1 MENLKGTQK
10 TTPST
15 FSSDG
20 KGKGGGEGSG
30 SGVLALDSVRLYV
43 KIYSFK
49 YPDGT
54 TALSDISLEIKRGE
68 FIGILGSN
76 GSGKTT
82 LLKVIDGL
90 FKDFDGDV
98 ILDGANI
105 KKLSPKEIYKKVG
118 LVFQNPDDQL
128 FASTVFEDVAF
139 GPLNM
144 GFPEE
149 EVVRRVNDA
158 LRWVEMIEYAK
169 KSIHNLS
176 FGQKKRICIAGLLAM
191 GHEIL
196 LLDEPTAGLD
206 PMGEYKMMNLLTK
219 LNKENGVTIVM
230 ATHSV
235 DLVPL
240 FLDRL
245 YILSRGRIARSGMPE
260 DVFTAPRDMSD
271 VKLRLPQIAELIY
284 KLKHEDKLPFNKIPL
299 TIGEARREICN
310 LLNSRG

>member
-1 MENLKGTQK
+1 MDNI
-10 TTPST
+10 
-15 FSSDG
+15 
-20 KGKGGGEGSG
+20 
-30 SGVLALDSVRLYV
+30 RLSAQ
-43 KIYSFK
+43 IRSFN

-54 TALSDISLEIKRGE
+54 QALRDISLAIKRGE
-68 FIGILGSN
+68 FIGLLGSN

-82 LLKVIDGL
+82 LLKIMDGL
-90 FKDFDGDV
+90 LKNFDGQAF
-98 ILDGANI
+98 LDGSDI
-105 KKLSPKEIYKKVG
+105 VKLSPKEIYKKVG

-128 FASTVFEDVAF
+128 FAPTVFEDVAF
-139 GPLNM
+139 GPINM
-144 GFPEE
+144 GFSEG
-149 EVVRRVNDA
+149 EVSSRVNDA
-158 LRWVEMIEYAK
+158 LRAVDMEGHSK

-245 YILSRGRIARSGMPE
+245 YILSRGRIARGGIPE
-260 DVFTAPRDMSD
+260 DVFTAPEDMSN

-284 KLKHEDKLPFNKIPL
+284 KLKHEDNMPFERIPL
-299 TIGEARREICN
+299 TIGEARREIIKAVMRN
-310 LLNSRG
+310 A

>member
-1 MENLKGTQK
+1 MKA
-10 TTPST
+10 
-15 FSSDG
+15 
-20 KGKGGGEGSG
+20 GSEKRHHIR
-30 SGVLALDSVRLYV
+30 LSVNIR
-43 KIYSFK
+43 SFR

-54 TALSDISLEIKRGE
+54 LALSDIDLNIKDGE

-82 LLKVIDGL
+82 LLKVMDGL
-90 FKDFDGDV
+90 LKDFDGT
-98 ILDGANI
+98 ITLDGMDI
-105 KKLSPKEIYKKVG
+105 KKLSPKEIYRKVG
-118 LVFQNPDDQL
+118 LVFQSPDDQL

-144 GFPEE
+144 GFGPEE
-149 EVVRRVNDA
+149 VIRRVSDA
-158 LRWVEMIEYAK
+158 LEWVEMKEYAK
-169 KSIHNLS
+169 RPIHSLS

-206 PMGEYKMMNLLTK
+206 PMGEYKMMNLLMK
-219 LNKENGVTIVM
+219 LNKEKGVTIVM

-245 YILSRGRIARSGMPE
+245 YILSRGRIVRGGTPHE
-260 DVFTAPRDMSD
+260 VFTAPEDMAG

-284 KLKHEDKLPFNKIPL
+284 RLRHEDRLPFQRIPL
-299 TIGEARREICN
+299 TIGEARREIVKTVMGN
-310 LLNSRG
+310 G

>member
-1 MENLKGTQK
+1 MKKDITL
-10 TTPST
+10 
-15 FSSDG
+15 
-20 KGKGGGEGSG
+20 
-30 SGVLALDSVRLYV
+30 SVH
-43 KIYSFK
+43 INSFK

-54 TALSDISLEIKRGE
+54 VALSGINLEVEKGE

-82 LLKVIDGL
+82 LLKIMDGL
-90 FKDFDGDV
+90 LKDFDGQVLLYGKD
-98 ILDGANI
+98 I
-105 KKLSPKEIYKKVG
+105 KKLSPKEIYEKVG
-118 LVFQNPDDQL
+118 LVFQSPDEQL

-144 GFPEE
+144 GFSEE
-149 EVVRRVNDA
+149 EVVRRVKSA
-158 LRWVEMIEYAK
+158 LKDVEMEEYAK
-169 KSIHNLS
+169 KNISALS

-191 GHEIL
+191 GQEIL

-206 PMGEYKMMNLLTK
+206 PMAEYKMMSLLMR
-219 LNKENGVTIVM
+219 LNKEKGVTIVM

-245 YILSRGRIARSGMPE
+245 YILSRGRIARSGIPE
-260 DVFTAPRDMSD
+260 DIFTAPEDMSK

-284 KLKHEDKLPFNKIPL
+284 KLKHEDNLPFNKIPL

-310 LLNSRG
+310 LLNSRGD